1 MKRSIVILLIIV
13 LVSALL
19 ASCATS
25 GIKYYSSMAL
35 KSNKIAIQY
44 NTNATNVTETGY
56 TYSSVDK
63 QEHPYVY
70 SQSVNLSTVENREQ
84 IKAAFAAK
92 GYQIVQLEDADSVV
106 IVENK
111 SDADYSRVSL
121 ALYDKA
127 SDTLIFVC
135 QGDYS
140 TLFLSAQTALQNA
153 LDEAISQ
160 IPAAR

>member
-1 MKRSIVILLIIV
+1 MKKSILFVLIIV
-13 LVSALL
+13 IVSALFV
-19 ASCATS
+19 SCATS

-56 TYSSVDK
+56 WYSSTDK

-70 SQSVNLSTVENREQ
+70 SQSVNLSTVENREL
-84 IKAAFAAK
+84 IKSSFASK
-92 GYQIVQLEDADSVV
+92 GYQIVQLEDADNVV

-127 SDTLIFVC
+127 TDTLIFVC
-135 QGDYS
+135 EGEYS
-140 TLFLSAQTALQNA
+140 TLMLSAQTALQNA